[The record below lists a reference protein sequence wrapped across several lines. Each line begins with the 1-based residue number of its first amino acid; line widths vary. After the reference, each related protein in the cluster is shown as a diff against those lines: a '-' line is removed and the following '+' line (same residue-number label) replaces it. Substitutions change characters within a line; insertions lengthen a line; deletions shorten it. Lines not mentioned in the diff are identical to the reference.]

1 MKKKDIRK
9 RLEARFEEL
18 KDNSYDSYQAMH
30 KLTNDLGEKIGQDNL
45 DFFARHVKGGLTKKK
60 MTNLIYAAA
69 HQKPLEEA
77 VKLDPA
83 AKLAYRIIKLRQ
95 AKGWTR

>member
-30 KLTNDLGEKIGQDNL
+30 KLTT
-45 DFFARHVKGGLTKKK
+45 LT
-60 MTNLIYAAA
+60 
-69 HQKPLEEA
+69 
-77 VKLDPA
+77 
-83 AKLAYRIIKLRQ
+83 R
-95 AKGWTR
+95 

>member
-30 KLTNDLGEKIGQDNL
+30 KLTNDLGKKL
-45 DFFARHVKGGLTKKK
+45 VRTTLTSLPVMLRGG
-60 MTNLIYAAA
+60 
-69 HQKPLEEA
+69 
-77 VKLDPA
+77 
-83 AKLAYRIIKLRQ
+83 
-95 AKGWTR
+95 

>member
-30 KLTNDLGEKIGQDNL
+30 KLTNDLGKKIGQDNL
-45 DFFARHVKGGLTKKK
+45 DFFARHVKGG
-60 MTNLIYAAA
+60 
-69 HQKPLEEA
+69 
-77 VKLDPA
+77 
-83 AKLAYRIIKLRQ
+83 
-95 AKGWTR
+95 